1 MSDAVLTVSGLHVD
15 YLVDGAQ
22 QHAVRGI
29 ELVLR
34 RGEVLALVG
43 ESGSGRT
50 TAAQAAPGLLAPNGR
65 ISAGSVHLGDLDVT
79 TWDDRRFAAVRGTRI
94 GWIPQ
99 DPGGSL
105 NPVKRIGDSVAEVL
119 RVHRWKDKTARRR
132 HVIELLDRVG
142 IPEPDLR
149 ARQYPHELS
158 GGMKQRVL
166 IASAIALEP
175 ELLIADEATS
185 ALDVTVQKTI
195 LDLIDE
201 LRTESGT
208 AVLMVTHDLAVAAD
222 RADRIAVLQRG
233 RVQEQGNTRS
243 VLAAPQSEYTRQLL
257 RDAPALAVTGRRP
270 VRETVA
276 LLASRVDEPAIVVR
290 SLTREFSRG
299 RKQDP
304 LRAVDDVS
312 FTVARGTTH
321 AIVGESGSGKT
332 TTARI
337 IMGFQAPSSGTA
349 LVAGHDVTALSS
361 ASRRAFRRDV
371 QMVYQNPFSSLDPR
385 QRIGSIVAEPL
396 RNYAL
401 GSASEIAA
409 EVRTMIDRVALPASV
424 LSRTPR
430 ELSGGQRQRAAIARA
445 LILRPSV
452 VVLDEAVSALDVTVQ
467 AQILELLEELQRELG
482 VSYLFISHDLSVVR
496 HLAHTVSVLHRGRV
510 VESGITEQVFAD
522 PQDDYTISLIEAI
535 PGGVWAAEHH
545 SASSIPSHATG
556 IPDRIG
562 AST

>member
-43 ESGSGRT
+43 ESGSGKT
-50 TAAQAAPGLLAPNGR
+50 TTAQAATGLLAPNGR

-299 RKQDP
+299 RRQDP

-467 AQILELLEELQRELG
+467 AQILELLEELQRALG

-522 PQDDYTISLIEAI
+522 PQHAYTISLIEAI